1 MDSFIHPDFLL
12 STATAR
18 TLYHEHAAK
27 MPIIDYHC
35 HLSPEMIARD
45 HKFATITELWL
56 QGDHYKWRA
65 MRANGIPEKYITGD
79 ATPREKFHKWAQT
92 VPYTMRNPLYHWT
105 AMELKTAFGID
116 TPLTPETADEIFDEC
131 NRQLARPDRSAR
143 GLMRLYNV
151 EVVCTT
157 DDPTDSLQWH
167 REIRQ
172 SGFEIKV
179 LPAWRPDKAMAGADT
194 DVYKA
199 YIAALSAS
207 SGIEINSYAT
217 LISALQNRHDFFAE
231 NGCRV
236 ADHGLSRVPWAPV
249 SEDEADRIFR
259 KALSGKTL
267 TRLEA
272 DQFNTVLLLDLC
284 RMNARK
290 GWVQQFHFGPM
301 RNVNTRAFRT
311 LGPDTGFDTI
321 SDWQA
326 AEQIACILNALDA
339 DSLLAKTILYNI
351 NPSDNTWVAAMT
363 GNFQDGTIPGKI
375 QMGAAWWFNDQLHGM
390 RSQMDALSMQGLLS
404 RFVGMLTDSRSFVS
418 YPRHDY
424 FRRLLCDL
432 LGRDAEAGLI
442 PASQLPGVSRMVEDI
457 CYNNAKSYFQF

>member
-1 MDSFIHPDFLL
+1 MEEFIHPDFLL
-12 STATAR
+12 STPAAKE
-18 TLYHEHAAK
+18 LYHSHAAK
-27 MPIIDYHC
+27 MPVIDYHC

-45 HKFATITELWL
+45 HQFSTITELWL

-65 MRANGIPEKYITGD
+65 MRANGVAEKYITGD
-79 ATPREKFHKWAQT
+79 ASPREKFRKWAET

-131 NRQLARPDRSAR
+131 NRQLADRSAR

-151 EVVCTT
+151 ETVCTT
-157 DDPTDSLQWH
+157 DDPIDSLRWH
-167 REIRQ
+167 REIRE

-179 LPAWRPDKAMAGADT
+179 LPAWRPDKAMAGADPT
-194 DVYKA
+194 IYKA
-199 YIAALSAS
+199 YINALSDAA
-207 SGIEINSYAT
+207 GVAIDSYAT
-217 LISALQNRHDFFAE
+217 LIEALQIRHDYFAE

-249 SEDEADRIFR
+249 SVEAADALLR
-259 KALSGKTL
+259 KLLGGTQL
-267 TRLEA
+267 TQQEA

-301 RNVNTRAFRT
+301 RNVNTRAFKT

-326 AEQIACILNALDA
+326 AEQIARILNALDA
-339 DSLLAKTILYNI
+339 DSLLTKTILYNI
-351 NPSDNTWVAAMT
+351 NPADNTWVAAMP

-375 QMGAAWWFNDQLHGM
+375 QMGAAWWFNDQLMGM
-390 RSQMDALSMQGLLS
+390 RAQMDALSMQGLLS

-424 FRRLLCDL
+424 FRRLLCDM
-432 LGRDAEAGLI
+432 LGADIERGLI
-442 PASQLPGVSRMVEDI
+442 PSSQLSRVEQMVEDI
-457 CYNNAKSYFQF
+457 CYFNAKRYFEF